1 MGWLLQWKVQD
12 LIVAK
17 SPKPFHLTFKV
28 IIWNSTISIENQIR
42 GKWCVNTKIYFL
54 LNWAVLAYE
63 QWMVGPN
70 AIYDFVAVC
79 EQYVYVNI
87 LKSSNIIPS
96 IKTIFRR
103 KKVYL
108 SNTMYNSISPHLA
121 LNKTPN
127 YNHLLK
133 FIKFL
138 LNPWQISWE
147 YHINISL
154 RFKIKL
160 FPMGI
165 SDPNCCDFL
174 VWKYRIVSK

>member
-1 MGWLLQWKVQD
+1 
-12 LIVAK
+12 
-17 SPKPFHLTFKV
+17 
-28 IIWNSTISIENQIR
+28 
-42 GKWCVNTKIYFL
+42 
-54 LNWAVLAYE
+54 
-63 QWMVGPN
+63 
-70 AIYDFVAVC
+70 
-79 EQYVYVNI
+79 
-87 LKSSNIIPS
+87 
-96 IKTIFRR
+96 
-103 KKVYL
+103 
-108 SNTMYNSISPHLA
+108 MYNSISPHLA

-174 VWKYRIVSK
+174 VWKYRIVSKLSTRFMSFFTLFFYTSINIYILEIICRALCWENRTLKSLLYNFSPEQLIASKSEFPSSNNITMPPAFWSVINRWFS